1 MFKVTYIDDAGG
13 TVETV
18 VLNYHHDRKTNSIIF
33 QSKGNTTFSVNKA
46 MVVSIHHIEEE
57 IK

>member
-57 IK
+57 K